1 MQRQDSHRVRGGG
14 RTCTEATNKSKPYL
28 PRLTSY
34 HATLENYTYQS
45 LPGTLFLHH
54 IYIETQRRKT
64 AHGNATPQSSHKPPT
79 TPPQET
85 TRPFYLSHLYFF
97 MNLRVSSMVS
107 FRPLAS
113 SSCFSAIILARAACA
128 FTACMYRT
136 RQAASVSIC
145 VC

>member
-1 MQRQDSHRVRGGG
+1 MYGGHKQIKTIPPTLYIIP
-14 RTCTEATNKSKPYL
+14 RYSRKLYL
-28 PRLTSY
+28 P
-34 HATLENYTYQS
+34 S

-136 RQAASVSIC
+136 RQAASISIC